1 MLNAGG
7 MLAILGVCLIVL
19 VIGALGRKVEWVV
32 NFILRA
38 VMGSVG
44 IYCLNYLLALQQISV
59 AVGINPLTILTSG
72 ILGFPGI
79 AVLYGI
85 HFFKM
90 L

>member
-1 MLNAGG
+1 MGTTEGILFIVG
-7 MLAILGVCLIVL
+7 MLAVVILILTVK
-19 VIGALGRKVEWVV
+19 RKSELMI

-38 VMGSVG
+38 VMGTVAIFLVNSVLESKGLSVG
-44 IYCLNYLLALQQISV
+44 I
-59 AVGINPLTILTSG
+59 GINPFTVLTSG

-85 HFFKM
+85 NLYKS

>member
-1 MLNAGG
+1 MVNANSV
-7 MLAILGVCLIVL
+7 LAILGVCIIVL
-19 VIGALGRKVEWVV
+19 IIGALGRKVEWLV

-38 VMGSVG
+38 VMGTIG
-44 IYCLNYLLALQQISV
+44 IYFLNYLLAARQITV
-59 AVGINPLTILTSG
+59 AVGINPFTILTSG

-85 HFFKM
+85 HFFKI

>member
-1 MLNAGG
+1 MENAGG

-19 VIGALGRKVEWVV
+19 IIGAMGRKVEWLV

-38 VMGSVG
+38 VMGTIG
-44 IYCLNYLLALQQISV
+44 IYILNYIFASQQISV
-59 AVGINPLTILTSG
+59 AVGINPFTILTSG

-79 AVLYGI
+79 VVLYGI
-85 HFFKM
+85 HFFKI